1 MTKEHSNGAT
11 ASYYELPAGAAQL
24 QDLISHRDM
33 NAQIGEIFRACY
45 RYGLVSHSDRLRD
58 ARKIL
63 FYAQAEVER
72 LEKLQE
78 GSSAAV
84 EPAEEPAQ
92 PVKKGC
98 PVELAVG
105 QVWKDRMGR
114 EVRIV
119 GIDKDDSARPFE
131 GCNGFYYTPYG
142 GMFPD
147 RVGDDGDLIELIQD
161 EHGWRPWKA
170 TKDSV
175 CPVGLGVRVRI
186 KTAVG
191 AEFTNVAQEIRWNA
205 ARNLGGLFSVMSS
218 PTKSSKRPSNEPS
231 PLRLLPLRRCRL
243 RRG

>member
-45 RYGLVSHSDRLRD
+45 RYGLVSHSDKLRD

-84 EPAEEPAQ
+84 EPPAEPAQ
-92 PVKKGC
+92 PVNSDRPK
-98 PVELAVG
+98 LAVG
-105 QVWKDRMGR
+105 QVWKDREGR

-119 GIDKDDSARPFE
+119 GMDKDGSARPFE
-131 GCNGFYYTPYG
+131 GCNGFYYTPCGEIFTG
-142 GMFPD
+142 GFE
-147 RVGDDGDLIELIQD
+147 DDGDLIELIQD

-186 KTAVG
+186 KTAV
-191 AEFTNVAQEIRWNA
+191 AEFTKVAQEIRWNA
-205 ARNLGGLFSVMSS
+205 ARNLGESIFGNVVAYQII
-218 PTKSSKRPSNEPS
+218 EEAQQ
-231 PLRLLPLRRCRL
+231 
-243 RRG
+243 

>member
-33 NAQIGEIFRACY
+33 NAQVGEIFRACY
-45 RYGLVSHSDRLRD
+45 RYGLVSHSDKLRD

-78 GSSAAV
+78 NSPAAV
-84 EPAEEPAQ
+84 APPAEPTQ
-92 PVKKGC
+92 PVNSDRPK
-98 PVELAVG
+98 LAVG
-105 QVWKDRMGR
+105 QVWKDREGR

-119 GIDKDDSARPFE
+119 GMDKDDSARPFE

-142 GMFPD
+142 EIFTEG
-147 RVGDDGDLIELIQD
+147 VEDDGDLIELIQD

-175 CPVGLGVRVRI
+175 CPVGLGVRVFPALAGMNRSI
-186 KTAVG
+186 PWQQSACPCVPRARG
-191 AEFTNVAQEIRWNA
+191 DEPPPIVSVAPSLQC
-205 ARNLGGLFSVMSS
+205 S
-218 PTKSSKRPSNEPS
+218 PRS
-231 PLRLLPLRRCRL
+231 
-243 RRG
+243 RG

>member
-58 ARKIL
+58 GRKIL

-72 LEKLQE
+72 LERLQE
-78 GSSAAV
+78 GSPAAV
-84 EPAEEPAQ
+84 APPADPAQ
-92 PVKKGC
+92 PVNSDRSK
-98 PVELAVG
+98 LAVG

-142 GMFPD
+142 GMLPD

-175 CPVGLGVRVRI
+175 CPVGLDVRVLYRMVDYGEDE
-186 KTAVG
+186 AVAG
-191 AEFTNVAQEIRWNA
+191 SLRWNFKDSGADIA
-205 ARNLGGLFSVMSS
+205 AYQII
-218 PTKSSKRPSNEPS
+218 EEAQQ
-231 PLRLLPLRRCRL
+231 
-243 RRG
+243 

>member
-45 RYGLVSHSDRLRD
+45 RYGLVSHSDKLRD

-78 GSSAAV
+78 NSPAAV
-84 EPAEEPAQ
+84 APPAEPAQ
-92 PVKKGC
+92 PVKKGH
-98 PVELAVG
+98 PVKLAVG
-105 QVWKDRMGR
+105 QVWKDRKGR
-114 EVRIV
+114 EVRIAEEATAL
-119 GIDKDDSARPFE
+119 GEYPFL
-131 GCNGFYYTPYG
+131 GSNGETYSPG
-142 GMFPD
+142 GRFSNECLA
-147 RVGDDGDLIELIQD
+147 GFDLIELIQD

-175 CPVGLGVRVRI
+175 CPVVPGVRVLYRMVACGEDE
-186 KTAVG
+186 AVAG
-191 AEFTNVAQEIRWNA
+191 NIRWNFEGSGTDIVSYKIIKDA
-205 ARNLGGLFSVMSS
+205 QQ
-218 PTKSSKRPSNEPS
+218 
-231 PLRLLPLRRCRL
+231 
-243 RRG
+243 

>member
-45 RYGLVSHSDRLRD
+45 RYGLVSHSDKLRD

-63 FYAQAEVER
+63 FYAQAEVKR

-78 GSSAAV
+78 NSPAAV
-84 EPAEEPAQ
+84 EPPAEPAQ
-92 PVKKGC
+92 PVNSDRPK
-98 PVELAVG
+98 LAVG
-105 QVWKDRMGR
+105 QVWKDREGR

-119 GIDKDDSARPFE
+119 GKNGDTDYPFD
-131 GCNGFYYTPYG
+131 GSNGHSYTLSG
-142 GMFPD
+142 TVFMF
-147 RVGDDGDLIELIQD
+147 GDDDRDLIELIQD

-175 CPVGLGVRVRI
+175 CPVEPDSRVLYRMRDFGQDESVAGFLRWRSGGLGADI
-186 KTAVG
+186 
-191 AEFTNVAQEIRWNA
+191 VAYKIIEEAQQ
-205 ARNLGGLFSVMSS
+205 
-218 PTKSSKRPSNEPS
+218 
-231 PLRLLPLRRCRL
+231 
-243 RRG
+243 

>member
-84 EPAEEPAQ
+84 APPAEPAQ
-92 PVKKGC
+92 PVKKGH
-98 PVELAVG
+98 PVKLAVG
-105 QVWKDRMGR
+105 QVWKDREGR
-114 EVRIV
+114 EVMVV
-119 GIDKDDSARPFE
+119 GTRDHPDYPF
-131 GCNGFYYTPYG
+131 GGSNGQSYTPNG
-142 GMFPD
+142 TIWNLD
-147 RVGDDGDLIELIQD
+147 EDEQDLVELIQD

-186 KTAVG
+186 KTVVG
-191 AEFTNVAQEIRWNA
+191 AEFTNVAQEIRWSA
-205 ARNLGGLFSVMSS
+205 ARNLGGAIFGDVVAYQII
-218 PTKSSKRPSNEPS
+218 EEAQQ
-231 PLRLLPLRRCRL
+231 
-243 RRG
+243 

>member
-33 NAQIGEIFRACY
+33 NAQVGEIFRACY
-45 RYGLVSHSDRLRD
+45 RYGLVSHSDKLRD

-78 GSSAAV
+78 NSPAAV
-84 EPAEEPAQ
+84 EPPAEPAQ
-92 PVKKGC
+92 PVNSDRPK
-98 PVELAVG
+98 LAVG
-105 QVWKDRMGR
+105 QVWKDRLGR

-119 GIDKDDSARPFE
+119 DEDNDDDFPFCGSNVQSYTKE
-131 GCNGFYYTPYG
+131 GSVY
-142 GMFPD
+142 D
-147 RVGDDGDLIELIQD
+147 GDIHECDLIELIQA

-170 TKDSV
+170 TKDCV

-205 ARNLGGLFSVMSS
+205 ARNLGESIFGNVVAYQII
-218 PTKSSKRPSNEPS
+218 EEAQQ
-231 PLRLLPLRRCRL
+231 
-243 RRG
+243 

>member
-45 RYGLVSHSDRLRD
+45 RYGLVSHSDKLRD

-78 GSSAAV
+78 NSPAAV
-84 EPAEEPAQ
+84 EPPAEPAQ
-92 PVKKGC
+92 PVNSDRPK
-98 PVELAVG
+98 LAVG
-105 QVWKDRMGR
+105 QVWKDREGR

-119 GIDKDDSARPFE
+119 GMDKDDSARPFE
-131 GCNGFYYTPYG
+131 GCNGFYYTPCGEMFTG
-142 GMFPD
+142 G
-147 RVGDDGDLIELIQD
+147 VEDDGDLIELIQD

-191 AEFTNVAQEIRWNA
+191 AEFTNVAQEIRRNA
-205 ARNLGGLFSVMSS
+205 ARNLGGAIFGDVVAY
-218 PTKSSKRPSNEPS
+218 KIIEEAQQ
-231 PLRLLPLRRCRL
+231 
-243 RRG
+243 

>member
-45 RYGLVSHSDRLRD
+45 RYGLVSHSDKLRD

-78 GSSAAV
+78 GSPAAV
-84 EPAEEPAQ
+84 EPPAEPAVAPPAEPAQ
-92 PVKKGC
+92 SVNSDRPK
-98 PVELAVG
+98 LAVG
-105 QVWKDRMGR
+105 QVWKDREGR

-119 GIDKDDSARPFE
+119 GMDKDDSARPFE
-131 GCNGFYYTPYG
+131 GCNGFYYTPCGEMFTG
-142 GMFPD
+142 GFE
-147 RVGDDGDLIELIQD
+147 DDGDLIELIQD

-205 ARNLGGLFSVMSS
+205 ARNLGGAIFGDVVAY
-218 PTKSSKRPSNEPS
+218 KIIEEAQQ
-231 PLRLLPLRRCRL
+231 
-243 RRG
+243 

>member
-11 ASYYELPAGAAQL
+11 ASYYKLPAGAAQL

-72 LEKLQE
+72 LEKLLK

-92 PVKKGC
+92 PVKKGH
-98 PVELAVG
+98 PVKLAVG
-105 QVWKDRMGR
+105 QVWKDRDWR
-114 EVRIV
+114 HVSIV
-119 GIDKDDSARPFE
+119 SFAVEESIYPFW
-131 GCNGFYYTPYG
+131 GSNGHTYTPNGAVYEESSSQC
-142 GMFPD
+142 
-147 RVGDDGDLIELIQD
+147 DLIELIQD

-175 CPVGLGVRVRI
+175 CPVDPNLRVVYRMVAYGEDE
-186 KTAVG
+186 AVAG
-191 AEFTNVAQEIRWNA
+191 KLRWNFEGSGA
-205 ARNLGGLFSVMSS
+205 DIVAYQII
-218 PTKSSKRPSNEPS
+218 EEAQQ
-231 PLRLLPLRRCRL
+231 
-243 RRG
+243 

>member
-11 ASYYELPAGAAQL
+11 ASYYELPAGATQL

-84 EPAEEPAQ
+84 APPAEPAQ
-92 PVKKGC
+92 PVNSDRPK
-98 PVELAVG
+98 LAVG
-105 QVWKDRMGR
+105 QVWKDREGR

-119 GIDKDDSARPFE
+119 GMDDDSDYPFY
-131 GCNGFYYTPYG
+131 GSNGHSYTLSG
-142 GMFPD
+142 AILKF
-147 RVGDDGDLIELIQD
+147 DDSDCDLIELIQD
-161 EHGWRPWKA
+161 EHGWRLWKA

-175 CPVGLGVRVRI
+175 CPVDPNSRVVYRMAAYGEDE
-186 KTAVG
+186 AVAGSLSWNFKDSG
-191 AEFTNVAQEIRWNA
+191 ADIVAYQIIEEA
-205 ARNLGGLFSVMSS
+205 QQ
-218 PTKSSKRPSNEPS
+218 
-231 PLRLLPLRRCRL
+231 
-243 RRG
+243 

>member
-11 ASYYELPAGAAQL
+11 ASYYELPAGATQL

-84 EPAEEPAQ
+84 APPAEPAQ
-92 PVKKGC
+92 LVNSDRPK
-98 PVELAVG
+98 LAVG
-105 QVWKDRMGR
+105 QVWKDRYGQ

-119 GIDKDDSARPFE
+119 GTGDDSHYPFDGSNE
-131 GCNGFYYTPYG
+131 QSYTEWGAVFMIG
-142 GMFPD
+142 GDHP
-147 RVGDDGDLIELIQD
+147 GDLIELIQD

-186 KTAVG
+186 KTVVG
-191 AEFTNVAQEIRWNA
+191 AEFTNVAQEIRWSA
-205 ARNLGGLFSVMSS
+205 ARNLGGAIFGDVVAYQII
-218 PTKSSKRPSNEPS
+218 EEAQQ
-231 PLRLLPLRRCRL
+231 
-243 RRG
+243 